1 MPSPPNVLKP
11 FIGSLYWRCRRVRQI
26 FLTCWDFCSSW
37 DVHIFHKRLEW
48 LRKTWR
54 KLLNSS
60 VFFFVV
66 LASSWICGLICGG
79 EQGFGFE
86 NKPVGAFSGFDFGCF
101 CILLTTCKSSTAD
114 QMNKRTVLI
123 SRRFYKASSHSLMLI
138 KDVYYVPKSCI
149 AASLNSDIWVT
160 H

>member
-1 MPSPPNVLKP
+1 MQEGQADIFNLLGLLLELGRSYLPQEAGMIEKNLKETP
-11 FIGSLYWRCRRVRQI
+11 KFLSL
-26 FLTCWDFCSSW
+26 
-37 DVHIFHKRLEW
+37 
-48 LRKTWR
+48 
-54 KLLNSS
+54 
-60 VFFFVV
+60 FFFVV

-123 SRRFYKASSHSLMLI
+123 SLRFYKASSLSLMLI

-149 AASLNSDIWVT
+149 AASLNSDI
-160 H
+160 